1 VSPAPEG
8 LAQLGSETIGS
19 IPVICAK
26 RAVSGWVSRHKA
38 VTGLILCALLLVG
51 MAGGAYVWVDHKIGE
66 IPRVDLGLPDADDES
81 DSGDQGAPGK
91 AVNILMLG
99 TDSRDQEAL
108 ERMVE
113 SGWEPGAMRSDTIMV
128 LHVSADRDEAS
139 LVSIP
144 RDTWTD
150 VPGYGPNK
158 INAAFSYGGP
168 KLALDT
174 VREFTGIGID
184 HVAIVDWDGF
194 KDITTAIGGVDV
206 QVPEN
211 ITSSSGRL
219 LWVRGTTHLVG
230 VEALAYVRQRHDL
243 PNGDF
248 DRVAR
253 QQNFLRAV
261 MSKMLSS
268 GSVTNPVRLV
278 KTLNATVPNL
288 TVDASLDNGRVRDLA
303 FSMRGLRTSDVTFA
317 TVPLDSYATR
327 GGGQSVVLVDQA
339 LVRDMFE
346 AADDDELQE
355 FMKREGV
362 AGLPG
367 PGSVS

>member
-1 VSPAPEG
+1 M
-8 LAQLGSETIGS
+8 
-19 IPVICAK
+19 
-26 RAVSGWVSRHKA
+26 SRHKA
-38 VTGLILCALLLVG
+38 VTGLVACALLLLG
-51 MAGGAYVWVDHKIGE
+51 AAGGAYLWVDQRIGD
-66 IPRVDLGLPDADDES
+66 IPRVELGLPDADS
-81 DSGDQGAPGK
+81 DGENGDHGAPGK

-99 TDSRDQEAL
+99 TDSRDQSAL
-108 ERMVE
+108 ERMAG
-113 SGWEPGAMRSDTIMV
+113 SGWEPGSMRSDTIMV

-144 RDTWTD
+144 RDTWTE

-168 KLALDT
+168 KLALDA
-174 VREFTGIGID
+174 VRELTGIEID
-184 HVAIVDWDGF
+184 HVAIVDWNGF

-211 ITSSSGRL
+211 VTSSSGRL
-219 LWVRGTTHLVG
+219 LWERGTTHLEG
-230 VEALAYVRQRHDL
+230 KEALAYVRQRHDL

-278 KTLNATVPNL
+278 ETLNATVPHL
-288 TVDASLDNGRVRDLA
+288 TVDSSMDNGRVRDLA

-327 GGGQSVVLVDQA
+327 GGGQSVVLVDRR

-346 AADDDELQE
+346 AVDADELQQ

-367 PGSVS
+367 PGSVT

>member
-1 VSPAPEG
+1 VNG
-8 LAQLGSETIGS
+8 VGTING
-19 IPVICAK
+19 ICAD
-26 RAVSGWVSRHKA
+26 RASSGWVRRHKA
-38 VTGLILCALLLVG
+38 VTGLVVCTLLLFG
-51 MAGGAYVWVDHKIGE
+51 FAAGAWLWVDNRLGD
-66 IPRVDLGLPDADDES
+66 IPRVDLGLPNDEGT
-81 DSGDQGAPGK
+81 DGDQGAPGE
-91 AVNILMLG
+91 ALNILMLG
-99 TDSRDQEAL
+99 TDGRDQTAL

-150 VPGYGPNK
+150 VPGYGLNK

-168 KLALDT
+168 KLALET
-174 VREFTGIGID
+174 VQDFTGIGID
-184 HVAIVDWDGF
+184 HVAIVDWEGF

-206 QVPEN
+206 RVPEN
-211 ITSSSGRL
+211 VTDSSGKIT
-219 LWVRGTTHLVG
+219 WQRGTTHLEG
-230 VEALAYVRQRHDL
+230 QEALAYVRERKSL
-243 PNGDF
+243 ANGDF

-261 MSKMLSS
+261 MSKLMST

-278 KTLNATVPNL
+278 KTMNATVPNL
-288 TVDASLDNGRVRDLA
+288 TVDSSLDNGRVRDLA
-303 FSMRGLRTSDVTFA
+303 FSMRDLRTGDITFA

-327 GGGQSVVLVDQA
+327 GGGQSVVLVDQT
-339 LVRDMFE
+339 LVRGMFQ
-346 AADDDELQE
+346 AVDDDRLKQ
-355 FMKREGV
+355 FMRNQGL
-362 AGLPG
+362 AGLPA

>member
-1 VSPAPEG
+1 M
-8 LAQLGSETIGS
+8 
-19 IPVICAK
+19 
-26 RAVSGWVSRHKA
+26 SRHKA
-38 VTGLILCALLLVG
+38 VTGLLVCALLLLG
-51 MAGGAYVWVDHKIGE
+51 AAGGAWLWVDHRIGD
-66 IPRVDLGLPDADDES
+66 IPRVDLGLPSADNNGTN
-81 DSGDQGAPGK
+81 GDQGAPGQ

-99 TDSRDQEAL
+99 TDSRDQAAL
-108 ERMVE
+108 ERMVD
-113 SGWEPGAMRSDTIMV
+113 SGWEPGAMRSDTIMI

-168 KLALDT
+168 KLALET
-174 VREFTGIGID
+174 VRELTGIEID

-211 ITSSSGRL
+211 VTDSNGRII
-219 LWVRGTTHLVG
+219 WQRGTTHLEG
-230 VEALAYVRQRHDL
+230 EEALTYVRERNDL

-278 KTLNATVPNL
+278 KTLNATVPHL
-288 TVDASLDNGRVRDLA
+288 TVDSSLDNGRVRDLA
-303 FSMRGLRTSDVTFA
+303 FSMRDLRTGDVTFA

-327 GGGQSVVLVDQA
+327 GGGQSVVLVDRP

-346 AADDDELQE
+346 AVDDDELQQ

>member
-1 VSPAPEG
+1 M
-8 LAQLGSETIGS
+8 
-19 IPVICAK
+19 
-26 RAVSGWVSRHKA
+26 SRHKA
-38 VTGLILCALLLVG
+38 VTGLVVCALLLLGV
-51 MAGGAYVWVDHKIGE
+51 AGGAFLWVDHKIGE
-66 IPRVDLGLPDADDES
+66 IPRVDLGLPDADDS
-81 DSGDQGAPGK
+81 GDHGDQGAPGK

-99 TDSRDQEAL
+99 TDSRDQAAL

-113 SGWEPGAMRSDTIMV
+113 SGWEPGAMRSDTIML
-128 LHVSADRDEAS
+128 LHVSADRENAS

-144 RDTWTD
+144 RDTWAE

-168 KLALDT
+168 KLALEA
-174 VREFTGIGID
+174 VRELTGIGID

-194 KDITTAIGGVDV
+194 KDISTAIGGVDV

-211 ITSSSGRL
+211 VTSSSGRL
-219 LWVRGTTHLVG
+219 LWERGTTHLEG
-230 VEALAYVRQRHDL
+230 KEALAYVRQRHDL

-268 GSVTNPVRLV
+268 GTVTNPVRLV
-278 KTLNATVPNL
+278 KTLNATTPHL
-288 TVDASLDNGRVRDLA
+288 TVDSSMDNDRVRDLA
-303 FSMRGLRTSDVTFA
+303 LSMRRLRTSDVTFA
-317 TVPLDSYATR
+317 TVPLESYGTR
-327 GGGQSVVLVDQA
+327 GGGQSVVLVDRS

-346 AADDDELQE
+346 AVDEDELQQ
-355 FMKREGV
+355 FMKREGIS
-362 AGLPG
+362 GLPG